1 MLRALL
7 KETFIVQFD
16 NDVLITSLCFTFICF
31 ALFTRVL
38 PIKIYTM
45 YILVLVCTALELLF
59 LVDVCIAA
67 EVAVTFKTIVFPIL
81 QVYIF

>member
-1 MLRALL
+1 
-7 KETFIVQFD
+7 
-16 NDVLITSLCFTFICF
+16 
-31 ALFTRVL
+31 
-38 PIKIYTM
+38 M

-67 EVAVTFKTIVFPIL
+67 EVAVTFKIIVFPIL